1 MTVGNMKGETIV
13 INTAFLQG
21 DFEERIF
28 MEVPTGIMPNF
39 LENTVRN
46 GTQVFVGEKLIIGKV
61 MSAINKMI
69 VLIGFE
75 RKLLK
80 V

>member
-46 GTQVFVGEKLIIGKV
+46 GTQVFVGEKLIIWQ
-61 MSAINKMI
+61 SNERNQQED
-69 VLIGFE
+69 GFT
-75 RKLLK
+75 RF
-80 V
+80 